1 MQEINATLVHIFY
14 TNENCDFITEDL
26 CSDVSNAGA
35 LNVVMHTLK
44 TFSDS
49 TAVLECALWALAC
62 LSKCS

>member
-1 MQEINATLVHIFY
+1 MLKINATLVHIFY
-14 TNENCDFITEDL
+14 TNANCDFISEDL